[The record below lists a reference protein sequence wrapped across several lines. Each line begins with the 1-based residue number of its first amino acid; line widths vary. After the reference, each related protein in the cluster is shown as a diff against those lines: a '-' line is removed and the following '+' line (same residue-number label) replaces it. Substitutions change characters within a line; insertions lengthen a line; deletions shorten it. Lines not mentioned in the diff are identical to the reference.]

1 MVKQSA
7 FDTIITNNTNDG
19 NSSWILTSS
28 AMIMFMTFGLGLF
41 YAGQLRAKNQ
51 VSTIGYIFIVY
62 SVISIIWYF
71 VGFSLTYGPAVE
83 LGGIIGNLDY
93 AGMLNVKDGP
103 QNLYAPT
110 FPFTLFFFFELQFA
124 AITGALILGGAV
136 ERVKLGPFIIFVI
149 FWTVLVYAPIAC
161 WLWNT
166 QGWLNNLGAIDFA
179 GGCVVEINS
188 GFSAVGISLV
198 IGKRKSS
205 PAHSKPSSIPMAL
218 LGVAILWFGWFGF
231 NGGTANVA
239 GALAVDAIISTNMA
253 GATGG
258 LFYILSELAS
268 TGKVTMMGFG
278 IGAICGLVS
287 ITPSAGFIDP
297 NFAFITG
304 GVAGII
310 CYFCIAWQKRTNYW
324 DDPVDMWGCHGMGGV
339 WGMIAAGLFGHNTID
354 PAIKNGIFWG
364 GHFEIIGIQTLAI
377 IVSATWSLVVSMFI
391 MYGLKLMMGGVRV
404 TEKEEEMG
412 LDKGIHDEEAE
423 SKSLMEEKYDIYNAN
438 IYNSL
443 IDDGYHPQEN

>member
-7 FDTIITNNTNDG
+7 FDTIVTTGTNDG
-19 NSSWILTSS
+19 NSAWILTSS
-28 AMIMFMTFGLGLF
+28 AMVMLMTFGLSLF

-71 VGFSLTYGPAVE
+71 VGFSLTYGPAS
-83 LGGIIGNLDY
+83 LGGIIGNFDY
-93 AGMLNVKDGP
+93 AGMMNVKDGTVSV
-103 QNLYAPT
+103 YAPT

-136 ERVKLGPFIIFVI
+136 ERVKLGPFIIFII
-149 FWTVLVYAPIAC
+149 FWTLLVYAPIAC

-166 QGWLNNLGAIDFA
+166 QGWLHNLGAIDFA
-179 GGCVVEINS
+179 GGCAVEINS

-205 PAHSKPSSIPMAL
+205 GHSKPSNIPMAL
-218 LGVAILWFGWFGF
+218 LGVAILWFGWLGF
-231 NGGTANVA
+231 NGGTADVA

-258 LFYILSELAS
+258 LVFMLSELTT

-278 IGAICGLVS
+278 NGAICGLVA
-287 ITPSAGFIDP
+287 ITPTAGVIDP
-297 NFAFITG
+297 IFAFITG
-304 GVAGII
+304 GMSGLI

-339 WGMIAAGLFGHNTID
+339 WGLIAAGLFGHNTID
-354 PAIKNGIFWG
+354 PSIKNGIFWG
-364 GHFEIIGIQTLAI
+364 GNFGIIGIQVLAI
-377 IVSATWSLVVSMFI
+377 IVSASWALIMSMLI
-391 MYGLKLMMGGVRV
+391 MYALKLMMGGVRV
-404 TEKEEEMG
+404 TEKEEEIG

-423 SKSLMEEKYDIYNAN
+423 SKSLMEENHETHSPYIYSPLVAEEQ
-438 IYNSL
+438 I
-443 IDDGYHPQEN
+443 PQQN